1 MYEIIIGRSEKEK
14 KTLGLEGTV
23 FLGKHYVQMGNI
35 VSLSNKIYMDVSRSH
50 VLFVC
55 GKRGSGKSYSLGVIA
70 EEMCNLPEEVSKR
83 LAILIFDTMGIYWTM
98 KYPND
103 KDEDL
108 LLEWGLPRKPLD
120 IHIYTPAGFYEQY
133 KQEGIPTN
141 FKFTISPFELEIE
154 DWCTAF
160 DVSLISQEGILIDI
174 VLSSL
179 KKKGEFNLDDVVKE
193 LEITKGQDEKVK
205 AAVINRFNAAQKW
218 GLFDIK
224 STRLR
229 DILQGGKTTVL
240 DISCYNNWTIKC
252 LVVGLVCRK
261 LMLERMA
268 SRKKEELVDVER
280 GFSYFSNPLEEA
292 NQMPMIWLFI
302 DECLPYNAEIIT
314 SKNHTAIGDIVHSF
328 EMGEKVDVW
337 AFNEETKQYGYYPVE
352 DVYRRG
358 KRRLIKIITETGRDL
373 ISTPNHRILTK
384 KGFVHSNL
392 AVDVGVPAV
401 YHYDQNISTIK
412 ARLLGH
418 IFGDGWLANNLSV
431 GFSGNGCEEDLLKIK
446 DDLFALGLSSGVIYS
461 RTTKSK
467 ICDSEGKI
475 IEVDGLSQSFGCSRK
490 VFRYFKEIG
499 APVGIKALNKVEVP
513 DWIIGG
519 DDKVKS
525 EFLSA
530 LFASDGTA
538 LPIARN
544 HSDYNPIRF
553 SFNKSELL
561 KKEAYIYVNQLI
573 NLLGSLGIKSKFTE
587 RKGNIRKDGTKTIQ
601 LVITIDKQSDN
612 MILYLS
618 KVGYRYCKRKEIEGK
633 KWLSYLLFRKKL
645 KQNNIKL
652 RDKAIELHKSGLGK
666 TKIAKLLGIKDYVV
680 REWIYFNRS
689 VGLSKSV
696 LGFNVWIKTRYK
708 NETIFERI
716 IDKQDVGEEDVFDLA
731 VERVHNFVS
740 NGVVVHNCHE
750 FLPREGKTLATDALV
765 QILREGRQPG
775 VSLAMA
781 TQQPGQIHTDVITQ
795 TDIVISHRLTA
806 KRDVEALNAMMQT
819 YTTGTIQKYLNML
832 PREIGSAVILDD
844 NSERLYPMKV
854 RPRFSWHGG
863 EAPRAIR
870 AKPDILK

>member
-302 DECLPYNAEIIT
+302 DECLPFNAEIIT

-328 EMGEKVDVW
+328 EMGEKVDVC
-337 AFNEETKQYGYYPVE
+337 
-352 DVYRRG
+352 
-358 KRRLIKIITETGRDL
+358 
-373 ISTPNHRILTK
+373 
-384 KGFVHSNL
+384 
-392 AVDVGVPAV
+392 VPAV

-418 IFGDGWLANNLSV
+418 IFGDGLLANNLSV

-467 ICDSEGKI
+467 ICDYEGKI